1 MANIKEQLDQKIQT
15 QQFDEAIKLA
25 DSIPENNIMRFFY
38 KARCF
43 LAKKEWNEVVN
54 QTQKGLEL
62 NIPPQQKFP
71 LYGMKA
77 QAHMT
82 LQQYND
88 AAECFSHAYEIQ
100 KDKTDQAVL
109 ANYGHALMHS
119 EPQQTEKAIEIL
131 KLAISKGEGTPNA
144 FTASG
149 NLSKIYFAQQDY
161 EKALEIFDKLVK
173 MPSQEKDK
181 MLILWKNKAACE
193 TNLNKNEDAKHS
205 FLEAQKLNP
214 TDQEIIKGIATILQN
229 EMISCEKKHDYEK
242 CLQNAEELLK
252 IVTADADPMK
262 LEALYCKALSL
273 KGLKRPREQVI
284 QAYQDLL
291 KVNPQHTHAIS
302 NLAIEYYAQENFEMA
317 IEFYKKALS
326 VQQDAGYWSNMGQ
339 AYLSLKNPNFEQSLD
354 CFNNALRL
362 NPKAVLCLTNR
373 AMLFM
378 KFLKKQDAM
387 TDLRLVSTLIENPEN
402 VADLSESQLK
412 YIKSGVHKIMEMEN
426 AFEREKKAAQEALA
440 KQNQEDPEIKR
451 IQQELEKIQQEI
463 DAQNAAELVEMTQ
476 KEQKTTVKKVSKD
489 EMKQRIQQL
498 LAEAEQSQKKN
509 EEKVEEIKIEQKK
522 EDIKIER
529 IEKKI
534 DELEEC
540 IKVIGIDKVAKV
552 KENYAKWRT
561 EYVEGYNYAK
571 AFYWTFINYCDAQK
585 IASTEIINQEN
596 GYSVGTTTKVAVK
609 VTQAVLDFGANI
621 PIFGAIFS
629 AINGAIGAVYEEYE
643 KFQDEKKRN
652 AILKVIMKNQDA
664 DDKEAWSML
673 VATAA
678 QLIASRKRKYF
689 EAGRV
694 EKQKSRLDSMLDW
707 VQDKIKAIKDAASG
721 QKVDLYESWGG
732 QEATEDITILL
743 AFIMKNHE
751 EMVTN
756 TSQSL
761 DITIADIIY
770 LEDGQVSSA
779 FQVMLDMVKKREEIE
794 NPKKET
800 ERTDSSC
807 ACQLI

>member
-1 MANIKEQLDQKIQT
+1 MATIKEQLDQKIKT
-15 QQFDEAIKLA
+15 QQYDEAIKLA

-43 LAKKEWNEVVN
+43 MAKQDWNEVVA
-54 QTQKGLEL
+54 QTQKGLDL

-82 LQQYND
+82 LKQFND

-100 KDKTDQAVL
+100 KDQTDQAVL

-119 EPQQTEKAIEIL
+119 QPQQTEKAIEIL

-149 NLSKIYFAQQDY
+149 NLSNIYFAQQDY
-161 EKALEIFDKLVK
+161 EKALEIFEKLVK
-173 MPSQEKDK
+173 MPSQEQGK
-181 MLILWKNKAACE
+181 MLTLWKNKAACE
-193 TNLNKNEDAKHS
+193 TNLKKNEDAKHS

-214 TDQEIIKGIATILQN
+214 NDQDIIKGIATILQN

-252 IVTADADPMK
+252 IVPADIDPT
-262 LEALYCKALSL
+262 EALYCKALSL

-291 KVNPQHTHAIS
+291 KVSPQHTHAIS

-326 VQQDAGYWSNMGQ
+326 IQQDAGYWSNMGQ

-354 CFNNALRL
+354 CFNHALKL

-463 DAQNAAELVEMTQ
+463 DAQNAAELAEMQQ

-609 VTQAVLDFGANI
+609 VTQAVLDFGASI
-621 PIFGAIFS
+621 PIFGSIFS
-629 AINGAIGAVYEEYE
+629 AINMAVGAVYEEYE

-707 VQDKIKAIKDAASG
+707 VQDKIKAIKDVASG

-756 TSQSL
+756 TSQTL
-761 DITIADIIY
+761 DVTIADIIY

-779 FQVMLDMVKKREEIE
+779 FQTMLDMVKKREEIE

>member
-1 MANIKEQLDQKIQT
+1 MATIKEQLDQKIKAQL
-15 QQFDEAIKLA
+15 FDEAIQLA

-38 KARCF
+38 KTNCY
-43 LAKKEWNEVVN
+43 LAKKNWNEAIN
-54 QTQKGLEL
+54 QAQQGLSL
-62 NIPPQQKFP
+62 NIPPTQKFP

-77 QAHMT
+77 QAHMA
-82 LQQYND
+82 LQQFNE
-88 AAECFSHAYEIQ
+88 AAEFFSNAYEIQ

-109 ANYGHALMHS
+109 ANYGHALMNS
-119 EPQQTEKAIEIL
+119 QPQQTEKAIEIL
-131 KLAISKGEGTPNA
+131 LLAISKGEGTPNG
-144 FTASG
+144 FTAQG
-149 NLSKIYFAQQDY
+149 NLSKIYFAQQNY
-161 EKALEIFDKLVK
+161 EKALEIYEKLVK
-173 MPSQEKDK
+173 MPSQEKNK

-193 TNLNKNEDAKHS
+193 TNLNKNEEAKKS
-205 FLEAQKLNP
+205 FLEAQKLDPN
-214 TDQEIIKGIATILQN
+214 DQDIQRGIATILQN
-229 EMISCEKKHDYEK
+229 EMISCEKKHDYEH
-242 CLQNAEELLK
+242 CLANAEELLK
-252 IVTADADPMK
+252 IVTANTDPLK
-262 LEALYCKALSL
+262 QEALYCKALSL
-273 KGLKRPREQVI
+273 KGLKRGREQII
-284 QAYQDLL
+284 QAYQELL
-291 KVNPQHTHAIS
+291 NINPNHTHAIS
-302 NLAIEYYAQENFEMA
+302 NLAVEYYAQENFEMA
-317 IEFYKKALS
+317 IEFYQKALQ
-326 VQQDAGYWSNMGQ
+326 VQQDPGYWSNMGQ
-339 AYLSLKNPNFEQSLD
+339 AYLSLKLPKFDKSLD

-362 NPKAVLCLTNR
+362 NPKAVLSLTNR
-373 AMLFM
+373 AMLYIRLS
-378 KFLKKQDAM
+378 KRQEAM
-387 TDLRLVSTLIENPEN
+387 TDLKLVSTLIENPEN
-402 VADLSESQLK
+402 VADLSEKQLQ

-440 KQNQEDPEIKR
+440 KQNQQDPEIIR
-451 IQQELEKIQQEI
+451 IQQELEKIQSEI
-463 DAQNAAELVEMTQ
+463 DAQNAAELAQMAQ
-476 KEQKTTVKKVSKD
+476 KEQQTTVKKVSKE

-629 AINGAIGAVYEEYE
+629 AINGAIGAVYQEYE

-664 DDKEAWSML
+664 DDKEGWSML

-694 EKQKSRLDSMLDW
+694 EKQKSRLDSMIDW

-761 DITIADIIY
+761 DVTIADIIY
-770 LEDGQVSSA
+770 LEDGQVSAS

-807 ACQLI
+807 SCQLI